1 MSQSQPGAPQSL
13 GVLVYAVT
21 ELRNTDAVVDLLYAD
36 SEVPSQP
43 ADRRRVY
50 DGSPDRANAHP
61 IEVAVEVIPGSSER
75 RKDTIS
81 RSYLVRCTIV
91 CTDEWFDRNGALRM
105 VQLSDAIENVAE
117 AGGYQILPAGRAE
130 GSSVEAMNDG
140 TGRRE
145 LLSGFRFTAH
155 D

>member
-1 MSQSQPGAPQSL
+1 MSQTGAPQSL

-21 ELRNTDAVVDLLYAD
+21 ELRNTDAVVNLLYAD
-36 SEVPSQP
+36 STVPAQP
-43 ADRRRVY
+43 ADRKRIY
-50 DGSPDRANAHP
+50 DGSPDRANSHS
-61 IEVAVEVIPGSSER
+61 IEVAVEVIPGSTQR
-75 RKDTIS
+75 RKQTTS

-91 CTDEWFDRNGALRM
+91 CTDEWFDRHGALRM
-105 VQLSDAIENVAE
+105 AQLADAIEDVAE
-117 AGGYQILPAGRAE
+117 AGGERIIPAGRAE

-145 LLSGFRFTAH
+145 LLSGFRFSTH